1 MLTWNYLWGHPRYI
15 FFLLIFRGL
24 FSILNTLGTVT
35 YFQLHLKIIKI
46 IMMVIII
53 SRQLFTIAHDKCSID
68 ILAETLGYSS
78 E

>member
-1 MLTWNYLWGHPRYI
+1 
-15 FFLLIFRGL
+15 
-24 FSILNTLGTVT
+24 LGTVT